1 MATKYQVSTEFS
13 ILDRASAQ
21 LKKMSAAGSA
31 VGGAWNRSVAAAQAR
46 VDAFGRS
53 VAAAGKMAVGIGIGA
68 AAAGVVAATKQYA
81 DFEGS
86 IRSAGAAF
94 GAAFIKADNFEQK
107 LKEMES
113 SVRAVAAAT
122 EFDATQAGKA
132 LETLAKAGVDATQ
145 AVKLLPNVADLAT
158 AACVNMDDAV
168 ALAIG
173 SLTTMGMKSDDPIKL
188 AENFVHLSD
197 VMTHTANSAYM
208 SLGDVSEAIKAGGSF
223 FKSASNDLNVMSASL
238 TALASNSIR
247 GSDAGVHL
255 RNIMVRLS
263 TPTGAASKALQS
275 MNIQTADAAGN
286 LLPLPKIIGQLNKAM
301 EGMGTTQRD
310 ANLYA
315 IFGMQNIAAVRALL
329 STGEDALKKYAQAAA
344 NSMGA
349 VSAAAEAQRGGL
361 MNQFKVLQSALTELG
376 FKFVEAFKS
385 KGSDAIRQLT
395 EAVSNFDPQPLINS
409 LITAVDVVSGFV
421 KAAWAMRYV
430 IGSIVGIFVLWRT
443 VTTAAALAIGAYHA
457 VVSVAT
463 AVQMAYGI
471 AIKGSSAASAAFTFA
486 TTGTKIAVTAL
497 SAVMSAAKFVI
508 MGVNAAFAANPIG
521 LVIVAVTALVGIIL
535 VMTNHWKQVTMAV
548 DGFFEKISN
557 MQGIGGAI
565 LQFLARPFE
574 IAWKMIRSVFDI
586 FAAFKEGGF
595 INGIKMI
602 GVSILQF
609 IWAPI
614 HSILKLL
621 SAIPGV
627 GKFVK
632 GIDGALESARDN
644 LLGTAHLENTPAAE
658 KGGAAAAMG
667 IARQQAAANAM
678 AAQPATDAA
687 SAMAAARKGQASQAA
702 MAGGLPRAADNGAA
716 SAAPTA
722 TAAQASSY
730 SRSENITTNRLEVG
744 LADGLEVKN
753 GSAAA
758 PNFTLYTGGR

>member
-21 LKKMSAAGSA
+21 LKKMSAAGSS

-53 VAAAGKMAVGIGIGA
+53 VAAASKMAVGIGIGA
-68 AAAGVVAATKQYA
+68 VSAGIVVATKQYA
-81 DFEGS
+81 DFEGA
-86 IRSAGAAF
+86 IRAAGAAYGPAF
-94 GAAFIKADNFEQK
+94 TNAADFEDK
-107 LKEMES
+107 LKEIGAAT
-113 SVRAVAAAT
+113 RAVAAAT
-122 EFDATQAGKA
+122 EFDATQAGRA
-132 LETLAKAGVDATQ
+132 METLAKAGVNASQ
-145 AVKLLPNVADLAT
+145 AIGLLPGVADLAT

-173 SLTTMGMKSDDPIKL
+173 SLTTMGMKSDDPAKL
-188 AENFVHLSD
+188 AANMTRLSD

-223 FKSASNDLNVMSASL
+223 FTTASNDLNMMSASL
-238 TALASNSIR
+238 TALANNSIR

-255 RNIMVRLS
+255 RNVMVRLS

-329 STGEDALKKYAQAAA
+329 NTGEDALNKYAQAAA

-376 FKFVEAFKS
+376 FKFVEAFKG

-395 EAVSNFDPQPLINS
+395 EAVSNFNPQPLINS
-409 LITAVDVVSGFV
+409 LITAVDVASGFV
-421 KAAWAMRYV
+421 KAAWAMRYA

-595 INGIKMI
+595 LNGIKMI
-602 GVSILQF
+602 GLSILQF

-614 HSILKLL
+614 NSILKLL

-632 GIDGALESARDN
+632 GIDNMFENSRNN
-644 LLGTAHLENTPAAE
+644 LLGIAQLTPTVAE
-658 KGGAAAAMG
+658 TGSAAAAKEL
-667 IARQQAAANAM
+667 ARQQ
-678 AAQPATDAA
+678 T
-687 SAMAAARKGQASQAA
+687 AA
-702 MAGGLPRAADNGAA
+702 MAGGLPRAEDGEAA

-722 TAAQASSY
+722 TTAQANSY
-730 SRSENITTNRLEVG
+730 SREESVTTNRLEVG
-744 LADGLEVKN
+744 LADGLVPKG
-753 GSAAA
+753 GSYMGA
-758 PNFTLYTGGR
+758 PAFTLNTGRR

>member
-53 VAAAGKMAVGIGIGA
+53 VAAASKMAVGIGVGA
-68 AAAGVVAATKQYA
+68 ISAGIVVATKQYA
-81 DFEGS
+81 DFEGA
-86 IRSAGAAF
+86 IRAAGAAYGPAF
-94 GAAFIKADNFEQK
+94 TNAADFEDK
-107 LKEMES
+107 LKEMGAAT
-113 SVRAVAAAT
+113 RAVAAAT
-122 EFDATQAGKA
+122 EFDATQAGRA
-132 LETLAKAGVDATQ
+132 METLAKAGVNASQ
-145 AVKLLPNVADLAT
+145 AIGLLPGVADLAT

-173 SLTTMGMKSDDPIKL
+173 SLTTMGMKSDDPAKL
-188 AENFVHLSD
+188 AANMTRLSD

-223 FKSASNDLNVMSASL
+223 FTTASNDLNMMSASL
-238 TALASNSIR
+238 TALANNSIR

-315 IFGMQNIAAVRALL
+315 IFGMQNISAVTALL
-329 STGEDALKKYAQAAA
+329 NTGEDALNKYAQAAA

-349 VSAAAEAQRGGL
+349 VSAAAQAQRGGL

-376 FKFVEAFKS
+376 FKFVEAFKG

-421 KAAWAMRYV
+421 KVAWNLRYV
-430 IGSIVGIFVLWRT
+430 IGSLVGIFVLWRT
-443 VTTAAALAIGAYHA
+443 VTTAAAVATSAYHA
-457 VVSVAT
+457 VVAVAT

-486 TTGTKIAVTAL
+486 TGGMKVAVAALTSVFNIAKIAAAAFSAAL
-497 SAVMSAAKFVI
+497 S
-508 MGVNAAFAANPIG
+508 ANPIG
-521 LVIVAVTALVGIIL
+521 VAVLAIAALIGIIL
-535 VMTNHWKQVTMAV
+535 VLTNHWKKVTMAV
-548 DGFFEKISN
+548 DGFFAKINN
-557 MQGIGGAI
+557 MQGIGGTI
-565 LQFLARPFE
+565 LKYLIIPFE
-574 IAWKMIRSVFDI
+574 ILWKKIRSVFDI

-602 GVSILQF
+602 GLAILQ
-609 IWAPI
+609 WLAAPI
-614 HSILKLL
+614 QGILKAL
-621 SAIPGV
+621 SFIPGI
-627 GKFVK
+627 GKLSSKINGWF
-632 GIDGALESARDN
+632 DSTRNN
-644 LLGTAHLENTPAAE
+644 LLGIAQLTPTVAE
-658 KGGAAAAMG
+658 TGGAAAAKEL
-667 IARQQAAANAM
+667 ARQQ
-678 AAQPATDAA
+678 T
-687 SAMAAARKGQASQAA
+687 AA
-702 MAGGLPRAADNGAA
+702 MAGGLPRAENGDAT

-722 TAAQASSY
+722 SSAAANSY
-730 SRSENITTNRLEVG
+730 SRSESVTTNRLEVG
-744 LADGLEVKN
+744 LADGLVPKG
-753 GSAAA
+753 GSYMGA
-758 PNFTLYTGGR
+758 PAFTLNTGRQ

>member
-53 VAAAGKMAVGIGIGA
+53 VAAASKLAVGIGIGA
-68 AAAGVVAATKQYA
+68 VAGGLVAATKQYA

-94 GAAFIKADNFEQK
+94 GVAFIKADNFEQK
-107 LKEMES
+107 LKEMEAAT
-113 SVRAVAAAT
+113 RAVAAAT

-132 LETLAKAGVDATQ
+132 LETLAKAGVNASQ
-145 AVKLLPNVADLAT
+145 AVGLLPGVADLAT
-158 AACVNMDDAV
+158 AAGVNMDDAV

-173 SLTTMGMKSDDPIKL
+173 SLSTLGMKSKDPAQL
-188 AENFVHLSD
+188 AANMTRLSD
-197 VMTHTANSAYM
+197 VMTYTANSAYM
-208 SLGDVSEAIKAGGSF
+208 SLQDVGAAISATGSF
-223 FKSASNDLNVMSASL
+223 FTTANNDLNVFSGSL
-238 TALASNSIR
+238 TALADKNIR
-247 GSDAGVHL
+247 GAEAATHL
-255 RNIMVRLS
+255 RNIMVNLS
-263 TPTGAASKALQS
+263 SPTASAANALKT
-275 MNIQTADAAGN
+275 MNIQTTDAAGN
-286 LLPLPKIIGQLNKAM
+286 LLPLPKIIGQMNKAM
-301 EGMGTTQRD
+301 AGMGDVQKT
-310 ANLYA
+310 ALKYA
-315 IFGMQNIAAVRALL
+315 IFGKQNIAAIDAMLN
-329 STGEDALKKYAQAAA
+329 TGEDALNKYAQAAA

-349 VSAAAEAQRGGL
+349 VSAAAKAQRGGL

-376 FKFVEAFKS
+376 FKFVDAFKG
-385 KGSDAIRQLT
+385 KGSDAIQQLT

-521 LVIVAVTALVGIIL
+521 FVIVAVTALVGIIL
-535 VMTNHWKQVTMAV
+535 VMTNRWKQVTLAV
-548 DGFFEKISN
+548 DGFFTKISN

-595 INGIKMI
+595 INGIKML

-614 HSILKLL
+614 HSILQLL

-632 GIDGALESARDN
+632 GIDGALESARDS
-644 LLGTAHLENTPAAE
+644 LLGTAHLEQTPAAE

-702 MAGGLPRAADNGAA
+702 MAGGLPRAGDNGAA

-722 TAAQASSY
+722 TAAQANSY
-730 SRSENITTNRLEVG
+730 SRSESVTTNRLEVG

>member
-53 VAAAGKMAVGIGIGA
+53 VAAASKLAVGIGIGA
-68 AAAGVVAATKQYA
+68 VAGGLVAATKQYA

-94 GAAFIKADNFEQK
+94 GVAFIKADNFEQK
-107 LKEMES
+107 LKEMEAAT
-113 SVRAVAAAT
+113 RAVAAAT
-122 EFDATQAGKA
+122 EFDATQAGRA
-132 LETLAKAGVDATQ
+132 METLAKAGVNASQ
-145 AVKLLPNVADLAT
+145 AVGLLPGVADLAT

-173 SLTTMGMKSDDPIKL
+173 SLNTMGMMSDDPAKL
-188 AENFVHLSD
+188 AANMTRLSD
-197 VMTHTANSAYM
+197 VMTYTANSAYM
-208 SLGDVSEAIKAGGSF
+208 SIQDVSAAISAGGSF
-223 FKSASNDLNVMSASL
+223 FKTASNNLNVMSGSL
-238 TALASNSIR
+238 TALAANSIK
-247 GSDAGVHL
+247 GAEAGVHL
-255 RNIMVRLS
+255 RNIMVNLS
-263 TPTGAASKALQS
+263 SPTAKASAALEA
-275 MNIQTADAAGN
+275 MNIQTTDAAGN
-286 LLPLPKIIGQLNKAM
+286 LLPLPKIIGQMNKAM
-301 EGMGTTQRD
+301 AGMGDVQKN
-310 ANLYA
+310 ANLYD
-315 IFGMQNIAAVRALL
+315 IFGKQNIAAVTALL
-329 STGEDALKKYAQAAA
+329 NTGEDALNKYAQAAA

-349 VSAAAEAQRGGL
+349 VSAAAQAQRGGL

-376 FKFVEAFKS
+376 FKFVEAFKG

-457 VVSVAT
+457 VVS
-463 AVQMAYGI
+463 
-471 AIKGSSAASAAFTFA
+471 AASAAFTFA

-521 LVIVAVTALVGIIL
+521 FVIVAVTALVGIIL

-557 MQGIGGAI
+557 MHGIGGAI

-574 IAWKMIRSVFDI
+574 IAWKMIRSVFDF

-595 INGIKMI
+595 INGIKML
-602 GVSILQF
+602 GLSILQF
-609 IWAPI
+609 IAEYF
-614 HSILKLL
+614 KN
-621 SAIPGV
+621 A
-627 GKFVK
+627 FV
-632 GIDGALESARDN
+632 
-644 LLGTAHLENTPAAE
+644 
-658 KGGAAAAMG
+658 
-667 IARQQAAANAM
+667 
-678 AAQPATDAA
+678 
-687 SAMAAARKGQASQAA
+687 
-702 MAGGLPRAADNGAA
+702 
-716 SAAPTA
+716 
-722 TAAQASSY
+722 Y
-730 SRSENITTNRLEVG
+730 SWHWKIKRWH
-744 LADGLEVKN
+744 
-753 GSAAA
+753 
-758 PNFTLYTGGR
+758 

>member
-1 MATKYQVSTEFS
+1 MATKYQIATEFS

-31 VGGAWNRSVAAAQAR
+31 AGGAWNRSVAAAQAR

-68 AAAGVVAATKQYA
+68 AAAGLVAATKQYV
-81 DFEGS
+81 DFES
-86 IRSAGAAF
+86 AVRSAGAAY
-94 GAAFIKADNFEQK
+94 GSAFVNAPDFEAN
-107 LKEMES
+107 LKEMEK

-132 LETLAKAGVDATQ
+132 METLAKAGVNASQ
-145 AVKLLPNVADLAT
+145 AVGLLPGVADLAT

-168 ALAIG
+168 ALAVG
-173 SLTTMGMKSDDPIKL
+173 SLNTMGMMSDDPAKL
-188 AENFVHLSD
+188 AANMTRLSD
-197 VMTHTANSAYM
+197 VMTYTANSAYM
-208 SLGDVSEAIKAGGSF
+208 SIQDVSAAISAGGSF
-223 FKSASNDLNVMSASL
+223 FKTANNDLNVMSGSL
-238 TALASNSIR
+238 TALAANSIK
-247 GSDAGVHL
+247 GAEAGVHL
-255 RNIMVRLS
+255 RNIMVNLS
-263 TPTGAASKALQS
+263 SPTKKANEALKS
-275 MNIQTADAAGN
+275 MNIQTTDAAGN
-286 LLPLPKIIGQLNKAM
+286 LLPLPKIIGQMNKAM
-301 EGMGTTQRD
+301 KGMGDAQKN
-310 ANLYA
+310 ANLYD
-315 IFGMQNIAAVRALL
+315 IFGKQNIAAVTALL
-329 STGEDALKKYAQAAA
+329 NTGEDALNDYAKAAA

-349 VSAAAEAQRGGL
+349 VSAAAQAQRGGL

-376 FKFVEAFKS
+376 FKFVEAFKG

-409 LITAVDVVSGFV
+409 MVAAIDVVSGFV
-421 KAAWAMRYV
+421 KVAWALRYV
-430 IGSIVGIFVLWRT
+430 IGSAVGIFVLWRT
-443 VTTAAALAIGAYHA
+443 VTTAAALATSAYHA
-457 VVSVAT
+457 VVGVAT

-471 AIKGSSAASAAFTFA
+471 AIKGSAAASAAFTFA
-486 TTGTKIAVTAL
+486 TTGTKIAVIAL
-497 SAVMSAAKFVI
+497 SSVMSAAKFVV
-508 MGVNAAFAANPIG
+508 MALNAAFAANPIG
-521 LVIVAVTALVGIIL
+521 LVIVAITALVGIIL
-535 VMTNHWKQVTMAV
+535 ILTNHWKAVTQAV
-548 DGFFEKISN
+548 DGFFAKISN
-557 MQGIGGAI
+557 MQGVGGAI
-565 LQFLARPFE
+565 LQFLVRPFE

-614 HSILKLL
+614 HGILKLL

-632 GIDGALESARDN
+632 GIDGALESARNN
-644 LLGTAHLENTPAAE
+644 LLGIADLKASPAAE

-678 AAQPATDAA
+678 AAQPASAA
-687 SAMAAARKGQASQAA
+687 SAMTAARKSQAA
-702 MAGGLPRAADNGAA
+702 QAAMTGLPTAADNGTAG
-716 SAAPTA
+716 AAPTA

-730 SRSENITTNRLEVG
+730 SRSESVTTNRLEVG
-744 LADGLEVKN
+744 LADGLEVKS